1 MIQLLGIIGRK
12 VKLLSRCTVPPLVFY
27 LLTANDGIKGTR
39 SESPDWLLVLISLV
53 ELTLP
58 LVYNPGG
65 TMLDSAVCALL
76 AVVLGFCMLFYVQD
90 RHAAPN
96 GKKVKPF
103 YDILTRWNEKSPR
116 NRSRGETNDTEKAPT
131 LSEMRKNGCWF
142 LLSGLSYTC
151 LYFIVF
157 TVLNTFIQ
165 ICNEPPATAQHIPYL
180 YLMFTSWIP
189 LETSIYFFWLGTT
202 MSFIIASS
210 TLIHLLINATILNI
224 LLWLPGVSNGIRTR
238 FHDDLGH
245 FIQQPPL
252 FDKPWLSRNL
262 TELWSKRWQQAFRPG
277 FVRLGYTPGRRL
289 FAGKKNKSL
298 GVLCGVFG
306 AFLCSGLLHDYIM
319 LAAVG
324 GIRRFRP
331 QDVIVGSQT
340 MFFILQTVGSA
351 VCTVFP
357 FRLPTWLS
365 RTLCVLWIFYTGP
378 LFVEPYVRSKLY
390 LFAVVPGNTH
400 VLDSLIGPIC
410 PYGTRSY

>member
-1 MIQLLGIIGRK
+1 
-12 VKLLSRCTVPPLVFY
+12 
-27 LLTANDGIKGTR
+27 
-39 SESPDWLLVLISLV
+39 V
-53 ELTLP
+53 ELVLP

-65 TMLDSAVCALL
+65 TMLDSAVCALI
-76 AVVLGFCMLFYVQD
+76 AVVLTFCMLFYVQD
-90 RHAAPN
+90 RHSVPN

-103 YDILTRWNEKSPR
+103 YDILTRWNERSAGS
-116 NRSRGETNDTEKAPT
+116 RSRGDTNYSKQGPT
-131 LSEMRKNGCWF
+131 LSEMRKNGGRF
-142 LLSGLSYTC
+142 LLHGLGYTC
-151 LYFIVF
+151 LYLIIF

-165 ICNEPPATAQHIPYL
+165 ICNEPPATVQQVPYF

-189 LETSIYFFWLGTT
+189 LETFIYFFWLGTT

-210 TLIHLLINATILNI
+210 ALIHLLLNATLLNI
-224 LLWLPGVSNGIRTR
+224 LLWMPGVSSDIRTK
-238 FHDDLGH
+238 FHNDLGH

-262 TELWSKRWQQAFRPG
+262 NELWSQRWQQAFKPG
-277 FVRLGYTPGRRL
+277 FVRLGYAPGRRL

-324 GIRRFRP
+324 GIRRFHP
-331 QDVIVGSQT
+331 QDFIVGSQT
-340 MFFILQTVGSA
+340 AFFILQTIGSA
-351 VCTVFP
+351 VSTVFP

-365 RTLCVLWIFYTGP
+365 RTLCFLWILYTGP

-390 LFAVVPGNTH
+390 LFAVVPGNAH
-400 VLDSLIGPIC
+400 LLDTLIGPIC
-410 PYGTRSY
+410 PYGTRPY